1 MSTLAGSA
9 ASGFVDG
16 VGTAA
21 RFASTRS
28 ITASSNGVLYVGGNG
43 AVRMVTTS
51 GSVSTLAGKSG
62 TGYADGV
69 GTNTAFNYINGL
81 TVDSSDTVF
90 AADLSNNVIRKVLS
104 SG

>member
-21 RFASTRS
+21 RFINTQS
-28 ITASSNGVLYVGGNG
+28 ITASSNGMLYVGEVG

-51 GSVSTLAGKSG
+51 GSVSTLAGKSIA
-62 TGYADGV
+62 GYADGV
-69 GTNTAFNYINGL
+69 GSNAAFYGIYGL
-81 TVDSSDTVF
+81 TVDSSGTVF
-90 AADLSNNVIRKVLS
+90 AADSSNNMIRKVLS